1 MFRLQDN
8 TPEVY
13 VNNSRDFQL
22 FCRVYDCLVNGVRF
36 DINSMTNVLD
46 AMTIKDNMLPLLC
59 TKLGFFTKEN
69 IPNDVLRVILKSF
82 PYAIKNKGSVRG
94 IQYAVCA
101 ILKMEGTFEIP
112 EIIIDNDEYIVR
124 IYTQVDIINK
134 KPLKAYLEYIVP
146 LGYDVSIER
155 YVKYI
160 PETTS
165 LTTNITSEQTS
176 QTLQENNLISVVR
189 GTNTIEGKPDKTPEY
204 VGQYEI
210 LQIIGSE
217 NQPKTGS
224 GGTI

>member
-46 AMTIKDNMLPLLC
+46 AMTINDNMLPLLS

-82 PYAIKNKGSVRG
+82 PYAVKNKGSVRG

-134 KPLKAYLEYIVP
+134 RPLRAYLEYIVP

-165 LTTNITSEQTS
+165 LTTNITSKTES
-176 QTLQENNLISVVR
+176 QENNSISVVR
-189 GTNTIEGKPDKTPEY
+189 GTKTIPTTENEIEPKY

-217 NQPKTGS
+217 NQPNTES
-224 GGTI
+224 GGTT

>member
-59 TKLGFFTKEN
+59 TKLGFFTKED

-82 PYAIKNKGSVRG
+82 PYAIKNKGSIRG

-134 KPLKAYLEYIVP
+134 RPLKVYLEYIVP

-160 PETTS
+160 PDTTS
-165 LTTNITSEQTS
+165 LTTNITSVQTS
-176 QTLQENNLISVVR
+176 QENNSISVVR
-189 GTNTIEGKPDKTPEY
+189 GTNTIPITENGIKPEY

-217 NQPKTGS
+217 NQPNTES
-224 GGTI
+224 GGTT